1 MGKYT
6 PTTAQNI
13 ERRTQIIEALGNE
26 SLTVKQLS
34 EKMGLPTYLLRAGIK
49 HLGENGYIV
58 NDKKLFIKRAWE
70 YTYKATNKIYRPS
83 QAIVRAKKQK
93 EEKELIDL
101 PPHIRQ
107 YSSGDKHWT
116 RASASKRSAWT
127 GSSLG
132 AYLP

>member
-13 ERRTQIIEALGNE
+13 ERRTQIIEALGKE

-34 EKMGLPTYLLRAGIK
+34 EKMGFPTYLLRAGIK
-49 HLGENGYIV
+49 HLSENGYIV

-83 QAIVRAKKQK
+83 QAVVRAKKQK
-93 EEKELIDL
+93 EEKQVIEL

-107 YSSGDKHWT
+107 FSSNEKHWT
-116 RASASKRSAWT
+116 LKDSYKQNAWKN
-127 GSSLG
+127 SSLG
-132 AYLP
+132 AYI